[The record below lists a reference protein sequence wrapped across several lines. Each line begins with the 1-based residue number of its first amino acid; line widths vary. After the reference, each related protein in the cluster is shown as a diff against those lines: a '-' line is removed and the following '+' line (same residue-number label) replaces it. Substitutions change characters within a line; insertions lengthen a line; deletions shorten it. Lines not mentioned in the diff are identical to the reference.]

1 MNQVCR
7 VTSTGLHRK
16 NKKSCEKILHNP
28 DYPCPLGFKK
38 LALILCKIC
47 PFNQKLRWPFWSELK
62 IDGSKMRLL
71 KSKSNYCSL
80 PLTFIFSCSLRSPL
94 QKSMDTLGKQ
104 LSAYSLTV
112 IGLIMA
118 LGCWQGRNVLD
129 MFNVGV
135 SLAVA
140 AIPEGKFISLTPPCI
155 FS

>member
-1 MNQVCR
+1 M
-7 VTSTGLHRK
+7 G
-16 NKKSCEKILHNP
+16 
-28 DYPCPLGFKK
+28 
-38 LALILCKIC
+38 
-47 PFNQKLRWPFWSELK
+47 
-62 IDGSKMRLL
+62 LL
-71 KSKSNYCSL
+71 KSKHYYCSL
-80 PLTFIFSCSLRSPL
+80 PLTFILSWSLRSPL

-140 AIPEGKFISLTPPCI
+140 AIPEGKIISFDPLHLLLIQPEIMFYSPLQVYQW
-155 FS
+155 SSPSLWLSEL